1 VSAAV
6 KGLAAAAAL
15 GVALPALAGGKALP
29 PGERL
34 DLNRATVSELMR
46 VPGIG
51 KKKAEAIVAL
61 RQRQPFRRVEDV
73 LAVKGL
79 GPAWLARVKASLYVA
94 PAAPPAGAPVASP
107 PAPAAKPPAPVAKK

>member
-1 VSAAV
+1 VSPAV
-6 KGLAAAAAL
+6 KGIAAAAAL
-15 GVALPALAGGKALP
+15 GVALPALAGGKGPP

-51 KKKAEAIVAL
+51 QKKAQAIVAL
-61 RQRQPFRRVEDV
+61 RQKQPFRRVEDV

-79 GPAWLARVKASLYVA
+79 GPAWLARVKASLVVGPAA
-94 PAAPPAGAPVASP
+94 PAAST
-107 PAPAAKPPAPVAKK
+107 PVAKK

>member
-1 VSAAV
+1 VSPAAR
-6 KGLAAAAAL
+6 GLAAAAAL
-15 GVALPALAGGKALP
+15 GTALPALAAGKGLA

-51 KKKAEAIVAL
+51 EKKAKAIVAL
-61 RQRQPFRRVEDV
+61 RQRQPFRRVEEV

-79 GPAWLARVKASLYVA
+79 GPAWLGRVKASLYVA
-94 PAAPPAGAPVASP
+94 PGALPPSAPVASST
-107 PAPAAKPPAPVAKK
+107 PAAKR